1 MRYTLISLV
10 LIMVITLTGCKS
22 YINTKDDTILK
33 EDEIKNL
40 NEIEPE
46 KSTSEG
52 VKSLDE
58 ITGIESKEQEDGE
71 DELLI
76 EEVQQLKKVE
86 MPDGSELELS
96 IEAAEA
102 VLKYKELNKQV
113 LDKHYPQK
121 RVTTIDVDTTYE
133 TTVDASF
140 KISSIE
146 YSIVKYDSEGQGI
159 LTANIRGTVAGLDG
173 SYEIELPYE
182 KAVKL
187 KEGDTF
193 AISYQTIRLGGNIV
207 IVNIKY

>member
-40 NEIEPE
+40 NEIESE

-140 KISSIE
+140 KISGIE
-146 YSIVKYDSEGQGI
+146 YSIVKYDSDGQGI

>member
-1 MRYTLISLV
+1 MRYALISLV
-10 LIMVITLTGCKS
+10 IIIVITLTGCKS

-58 ITGIESKEQEDGE
+58 ITGIESKEQEDGA

-102 VLKYKELNKQV
+102 VLKYKELNKQIMESN
-113 LDKHYPQK
+113 YPQK
-121 RVTTIDVDTTYE
+121 RTANIKEGTAYE

-140 KISSIE
+140 KISGIE
-146 YSIVKYDSEGQGI
+146 YSIVKYDSEGQGV
-159 LTANIRGTVAGLDG
+159 LTAHLKGTVAGLDG
-173 SYEIELPYE
+173 TYELEIPYE
-182 KAVKL
+182 KAIKL
-187 KEGDTF
+187 KVGDAF
-193 AISYQTIRLGGNIV
+193 AITYQTIRVGGNIV

>member
-40 NEIEPE
+40 NEIESE

>member
-40 NEIEPE
+40 NEIESE

-58 ITGIESKEQEDGE
+58 ITGIESKEQEDGAG
-71 DELLI
+71 ELLI

>member
-10 LIMVITLTGCKS
+10 LIIVITLTGCKS

-58 ITGIESKEQEDGE
+58 ITGIESKEQEDGA
-71 DELLI
+71 DELII
-76 EEVQQLKKVE
+76 EEVQQIKKVE

-140 KISSIE
+140 KISGIE
-146 YSIVKYDSEGQGI
+146 YSIIKYDSEGQGI

>member
-22 YINTKDDTILK
+22 YINTKDDAILK

-58 ITGIESKEQEDGE
+58 ITGIESKEQEDGAG
-71 DELLI
+71 ELLI

-140 KISSIE
+140 KISGIE

>member
-40 NEIEPE
+40 NEIESE

-58 ITGIESKEQEDGE
+58 ITGIESKEQEDGA
-71 DELLI
+71 DKLLI

-113 LDKHYPQK
+113 LDKNYPQK

-140 KISSIE
+140 KISGIE
-146 YSIVKYDSEGQGI
+146 YSIIKYDSEGQGI

>member
-1 MRYTLISLV
+1 MRYTLIILF
-10 LIMVITLTGCKS
+10 LIIVITLFGCKS
-22 YINTKDDTILK
+22 YINTKDDAILK

-58 ITGIESKEQEDGE
+58 ITGIESKEQEDGA
-71 DELLI
+71 DELII
-76 EEVQQLKKVE
+76 EEVPKVEKVE
-86 MPDGSELELS
+86 MPDGSEVELS
-96 IEAAEA
+96 IEAANA
-102 VLKYKELNKQV
+102 VMKYKEINKQV
-113 LDKHYPQK
+113 LDRYYPQK
-121 RVTTIDVDTTYE
+121 RVTTIENETPYE

-140 KISSIE
+140 KISNIE
-146 YSIVKYDSEGQGI
+146 YNVIKYDSEGQGI
-159 LTANIRGTVAGLDG
+159 LAANIRGTVAGLDG
-173 SYEIELPYE
+173 NYEIEIPYE

-207 IVNIKY
+207 IVNMKY

>member
-40 NEIEPE
+40 NEIESE

-58 ITGIESKEQEDGE
+58 ITGIESKEQEDGA

-140 KISSIE
+140 KISGIE